1 MVHMVQLA
9 RPNRPNVEWK
19 MNENDG
25 RSTELGVR
33 EKKDDLYIV
42 ELWKRRR
49 EQWAQMAIPPESVS
63 LLLPHLLN
71 TINEHKFRTGHLLS

>member
-33 EKKDDLYIV
+33 EKKRRFVHSGIM
-42 ELWKRRR
+42 EEKKR
-49 EQWAQMAIPPESVS
+49 AMGS
-63 LLLPHLLN
+63 N
-71 TINEHKFRTGHLLS
+71 GHSP